1 MTGGPVMVS
10 GGDGDAG
17 ERAVGVGRA
26 AGKASWRSGPMRR
39 RSGGRP
45 RCGSWAVEEGKKAR
59 AGKWK
64 AARAERGAE
73 SGTERAG
80 RAGPCGE
87 G

>member
-17 ERAVGVGRA
+17 ERAVGMGRA
-26 AGKASWRSGPMRR
+26 AGKVSWRSGPMRG

-45 RCGSWAVEEGKKAR
+45 RCGSWAVGEGEKAR

-64 AARAERGAE
+64 AARAERKPVL
-73 SGTERAG
+73 G
-80 RAGPCGE
+80 RARAMGKRG
-87 G
+87 